1 MIKIRSALSSSEM
14 EGIVKAYKDGKRLS
28 YISFDFGR
36 SVKTIRRVLIRSGAM
51 PTRSKKILRSIHI
64 EKPILFIEDIKKSNF
79 GFELGQ
85 KVIVIKV
92 TKDNKRTITKKRN
105 AIVEGITNFDIT
117 VDYGKYREAIGKTD
131 LVCKRIEINGL

>member
-51 PTRSKKILRSIHI
+51 PTRSERMFRPMHI
-64 EKPILFIEDIKKSNF
+64 EKPVLFIEDIKKSNF
-79 GFELGQ
+79 GLGVGE
-85 KVIVIKV
+85 KVMVIKII
-92 TKDNKRTITKKRN
+92 KNNKKTTMKKRN
-105 AIVEGITNFDIT
+105 AVVEGISNFDIT